1 MGEEERRIKI
11 RSEEDRMAS
20 LIAEK
25 VSIILLK
32 GLMPEIR
39 RIRERVERMEQ
50 EIADIKDMLE
60 SRGEKKR
67 ETSLG
72 DFVRKSLRQEG
83 YIVAGET
90 SRRINA
96 SPSALVEEA
105 RKAGAV
111 VLDAGTDAVLMSP
124 SALEEFNR
132 LMGETKTRDPE
143 EAAKRMGKFA
153 KAFETLRRGGVVIYD
168 SKEGRWSIV
177 E

>member
-20 LIAEK
+20 IIAEK

-50 EIADIKDMLE
+50 EIAEIKGMLE
-60 SRGEKKR
+60 SRGERRR
-67 ETSLG
+67 EASLSE
-72 DFVRKSLRQEG
+72 FVRKVLRQEG

-90 SRRINA
+90 SRRINT
-96 SPSALVEEA
+96 SPTALVEEA
-105 RKAGAV
+105 RGAGAI
-111 VLDAGTDAVLMSP
+111 VLDAGIDAVLISP
-124 SALEEFNR
+124 SAMEEFTR
-132 LMGETKTRDPE
+132 LMAETRTRDPE
-143 EAAKRMGKFA
+143 EAARHMGKYS
-153 KAFETLRRGGVVIYD
+153 KAFEVLRRGGVVIYD
-168 SKEGRWSIV
+168 SREGRWSLV